1 MQRKNII
8 SIAIYSF
15 VILIIATIL
24 LTDQGMQTLLALFR

>member
-8 SIAIYSF
+8 SIAIYSV
-15 VILIIATIL
+15 VILIIAAIL

>member
-8 SIAIYSF
+8 SIAIYGV

>member
-8 SIAIYSF
+8 SIAVYGV
-15 VILIIATIL
+15 VILIIAAIL

>member
-8 SIAIYSF
+8 SIAIYSV
-15 VILIIATIL
+15 VILIISAIL